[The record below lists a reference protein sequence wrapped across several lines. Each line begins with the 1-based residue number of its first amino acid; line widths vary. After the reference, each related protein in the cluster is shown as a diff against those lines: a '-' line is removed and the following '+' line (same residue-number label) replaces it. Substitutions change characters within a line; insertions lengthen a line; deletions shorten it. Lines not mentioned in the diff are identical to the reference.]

1 MRARARATS
10 AAAIGAMIGLAVA
23 ALTAVA
29 PASAA
34 KPQPTSTQ
42 TTATYSCSSFQG
54 LTVTADSVSRN
65 SVGLKAGE
73 VIGVTVS
80 PAREG
85 DMIILTQ
92 GFTFSD
98 APATSG
104 LQFRAPY
111 DGTYNFG
118 WSLDAAGTRP
128 SSLTW
133 SFTCSTGSGAGTG
146 SGTGTVTTDSDRD
159 GVADSADACSGTS
172 LPDSVSRKEAGKYYA
187 LSTGRFVDGTGKASV
202 YTVVDTG
209 GCSATQI
216 AKSLGVNKRDSR
228 SGITL
233 TQLANWANTH

>member
-34 KPQPTSTQ
+34 KPQPASTQ

-80 PAREG
+80 PARDG
-85 DMIILTQ
+85 DTIILTQ

-104 LQFRAPY
+104 LQFRAPS

-133 SFTCSTGSGAGTG
+133 SFTCSTGGSG

-159 GVADSADACSGTS
+159 GVADSADACSATS

-187 LSTGRFVDGTGKASV
+187 LSTGRFVDGTGKASA

-216 AKSLGVNKRDSR
+216 AKSLGLGKRDSR

>member
-1 MRARARATS
+1 MRARARITGLA
-10 AAAIGAMIGLAVA
+10 AVGAAIGLTVA
-23 ALTAVA
+23 ALTAA
-29 PASAA
+29 PAVAA
-34 KPQPTSTQ
+34 KPQAAA
-42 TTATYSCSSFQG
+42 ATYSCSHFSG

-73 VIGVTVS
+73 TIGVTVS

-92 GFTFSD
+92 GFTFYD

-133 SFTCSTGSGAGTG
+133 SFTCSSGSGSG
-146 SGTGTVTTDSDRD
+146 SGGSGTVTTDADRD
-159 GVADSADACSGTS
+159 GVADSADACGGTT
-172 LPDSVSRKEAGKYYA
+172 LPDSVSPKVSGKYYA
-187 LSTGRFVDGTGKASV
+187 LSTGRFVDGAGKAAGV
-202 YTVVDTG
+202 TVVDAG

-216 AKSLGVNKRDSR
+216 AKALGLSKRDSK

-233 TQLANWANTH
+233 STLTNWAATH

>member
-1 MRARARATS
+1 MRARARTTGL
-10 AAAIGAMIGLAVA
+10 AAIGAAIGLALA
-23 ALTAVA
+23 TLTAVA

-34 KPQPTSTQ
+34 
-42 TTATYSCSSFQG
+42 TYSCSHFSG

-73 VIGVTVS
+73 TIGVTVS

-85 DMIILTQ
+85 DMIILTE

-104 LQFRAPY
+104 MQFRAPA

-133 SFTCSTGSGAGTG
+133 SFTCSTGSGSGG
-146 SGTGTVTTDSDRD
+146 SGTVAADSDRD
-159 GVADSADACSGTS
+159 GVADSADSCSSTV
-172 LPDSVSRKEAGKYYA
+172 LPDSVSPKVSGKYYA
-187 LSTGRFVDGTGKASV
+187 LSTGRFVDGTGKAAGV
-202 YTVVDTG
+202 TVVDAG

-216 AKSLGVNKRDSR
+216 AKSLGLSKRDAK
-228 SGITL
+228 SGINLSTL
-233 TQLANWANTH
+233 TNWAATH

>member
-34 KPQPTSTQ
+34 KPQPGSTQ
-42 TTATYSCSSFQG
+42 TTATYSCGSFHG

-85 DMIILTQ
+85 DMIILTE

-98 APATSG
+98 APAISG
-104 LQFRAPY
+104 MQFRAPS

-133 SFTCSTGSGAGTG
+133 SFTCSTGSGSGAGTG
-146 SGTGTVTTDSDRD
+146 TGTSDADRD
-159 GVADSADACSGTS
+159 GVADSADACGGTT
-172 LPDSVSRKEAGKYYA
+172 LPDSVSRKAAGMYYA
-187 LSTGRFVDGTGKASV
+187 LSTGRFVDGAGKTSA

-216 AKSLGVNKRDSR
+216 AKALGLNKRDSR
-228 SGITL
+228 SGISLTTL
-233 TQLANWANTH
+233 SNWAATH

>member
-10 AAAIGAMIGLAVA
+10 AAAIGAMIGLALA
-23 ALTAVA
+23 GLTAVA

-34 KPQPTSTQ
+34 KPQPSST
-42 TTATYSCSSFQG
+42 TTAATYSCSSFHG

-80 PAREG
+80 PARDG
-85 DMIILTQ
+85 DMIILTE
-92 GFTFSD
+92 GFTFYD

-104 LQFRAPY
+104 LQFRAPN
-111 DGTYNFG
+111 DGSYNFG

-133 SFTCSTGSGAGTG
+133 SFTCSTGGTG
-146 SGTGTVTTDSDRD
+146 SGSGSGTVTTDADRD
-159 GVADSADACSGTS
+159 GVADSADACGGTT
-172 LPDSVSRKEAGKYYA
+172 LPDSVSRKQAGKYYA
-187 LSTGRFVDGTGKASV
+187 LSSGRFVDGTGKSSA

-216 AKSLGVNKRDSR
+216 AKSLGLNKRDSR
-228 SGITL
+228 SGLTL

>member
-34 KPQPTSTQ
+34 KPQPGSTQ
-42 TTATYSCSSFQG
+42 VTATYSCGSFHG

-85 DMIILTQ
+85 DMIILTE
-92 GFTFSD
+92 GFTFYD
-98 APATSG
+98 APAISG
-104 LQFRAPY
+104 LQFRAPS

-133 SFTCSTGSGAGTG
+133 SFTCSSGSGSG
-146 SGTGTVTTDSDRD
+146 SGTGTGTVTSDADRD
-159 GVADSADACSGTS
+159 GVADSADACSGTT
-172 LPDSVSRKEAGKYYA
+172 LPDSVSRKAAGMYYA
-187 LSTGRFVDGTGKASV
+187 LSNGRFVDGAGKTSA

-216 AKSLGVNKRDSR
+216 AKSLGLNKRDSR

-233 TQLANWANTH
+233 TTLSNWAATH